1 MVVSCTL
8 AVLVNVSQFMC
19 LGRFSAVSFQVRTTG
34 WPVSIALCH
43 SWAELCPACCG
54 CSRCAHRLLHMPGR
68 ASVVSTAAAANQA
81 LIGVKCTHCLKGFV
95 TGPFRRCWATARPSW
110 CCWAAGPSWATP
122 SPPRSLR
129 AWRWRCPAWSGA
141 LEGLGAVPCCGRVS
155 GLGLLLWRCSD
166 VCLCAGGRP
175 RLGSARGAWV
185 CLSCWVARAC
195 PALCWQ
201 SCIPPAIRQPLTQ
214 GPAAAPAARR
224 YGTASA
230 KAAKPAIKVKAHT
243 PSAEEAEKQ
252 SLLAQAALGD
262 KLDSECVGCPASLP
276 AASAAAP
283 CRMRAVATTCLL
295 PLECRMRAVAAPGG
309 LFAAPS
315 GLRRSAACCVR
326 ATGECAAA
334 HMHRTSPLGLTR
346 R

>member
-1 MVVSCTL
+1 MHGL
-8 AVLVNVSQFMC
+8 P
-19 LGRFSAVSFQVRTTG
+19 R
-34 WPVSIALCH
+34 
-43 SWAELCPACCG
+43 
-54 CSRCAHRLLHMPGR
+54 MPGR
-68 ASVVSTAAAANQA
+68 AAAVSTAAAASQA
-81 LIGVKCTHCLKGFV
+81 LVGVKRTHRLRGFV
-95 TGPFRRCWATARPSW
+95 TGPAPQVLGHSKTILVLLGGWAFLGDTITSKKFAGMALAVSGMVW
-110 CCWAAGPSWATP
+110 CAQQ
-122 SPPRSLR
+122 
-129 AWRWRCPAWSGA
+129 
-141 LEGLGAVPCCGRVS
+141 GLGTVPCCGVVN
-155 GLGLLLWRCSD
+155 GLGLPPWRCSYVD
-166 VCLCAGGRP
+166 LSAGGRL

-262 KLDSECVGCPASLP
+262 KLDSECVGCPASLR
-276 AASAAAP
+276 AAAAAP
-283 CRMRAVATTCLL
+283 CRMRAVAATCLL
-295 PLECRMRAVAAPGG
+295 PIECRMRAVAAPGG

-315 GLRRSAACCVR
+315 GLRRSAACCVG